1 MEECEFDYTLLKEKI
16 RKTYG
21 TILNFTDDIG
31 IPMVSFSRKLNNKTQ
46 FRSNEVFVIAKKL
59 GISTLDIPEYFYQ
72 IKN

>member
-21 TILNFTDDIG
+21 TILNFADDIG
-31 IPMVSFSRKLNNKTQ
+31 IPMVSLSRKLNNKTQ
-46 FRSNEVFVIAKKL
+46 FRSNEVFVIANKL
-59 GISTLDIPEYFYQ
+59 GISTLDIPQYFYQ